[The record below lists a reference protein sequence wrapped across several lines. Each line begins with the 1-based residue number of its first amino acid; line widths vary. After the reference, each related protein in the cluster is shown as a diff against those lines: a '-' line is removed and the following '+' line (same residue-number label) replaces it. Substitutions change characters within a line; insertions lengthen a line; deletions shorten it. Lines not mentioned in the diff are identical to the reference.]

1 MTAFIPMAIN
11 AAVAAGSA
19 YLSRDKGKET
29 KIQKQQRH
37 LVDDLIASLQGGGSY
52 NDLFEGDADT
62 FQKSYVDPAK
72 SLFKN
77 QIAPQ
82 IQQSY
87 IASGQQRGT
96 GLDDTL
102 TRAGV
107 DLDQLLNQEFMKF
120 QQGAL
125 DRKQNTINSILGQSQ
140 GAQPG
145 VSGGQAA
152 GLGASGFLS
161 QQENIGQDIFNL
173 FKNNQQPNQPQ
184 RQGFAQ

>member
-1 MTAFIPMAIN
+1 MTAFLPAAIN
-11 AAVAAGSA
+11 AAAAVGSSI
-19 YLSRDKGKET
+19 LSRDKGKET
-29 KIQKQQRH
+29 KIQKQKRH
-37 LVDDLIASLQGGGSY
+37 LIDDLLNSLQGNGSFSG
-52 NDLFEGDADT
+52 LFEGDYDS
-62 FQKSYVDPAK
+62 FQKSFVDPAK
-72 SLFKN
+72 QLFN
-77 QIAPQ
+77 SQIAPQ

-125 DRKQNTINSILGQSQ
+125 DRKQNTINSILGSGD

-145 VSGGQAA
+145 VSVGQAA

-161 QQENIGQDIFNL
+161 KQDNLGQDIFN
-173 FKNNQQPNQPQ
+173 FFNKNPSQPQ